1 MDIRQANLTAIELM
15 DKYGLLDK
23 GWCFKFDNAKVR
35 FGCCNYTDK
44 VITLSRHLCKLNSK
58 EKVVDTILHE
68 IAHAL
73 CPGQHHNHV
82 WRRKAIEIG
91 CSGNRCY
98 SATEVV
104 QPKLK
109 YTAVCKG
116 CNTEFN
122 RTRVVRKNSSC
133 GKCSNGAY
141 NENFKLFF
149 KQNY

>member
-35 FGCCNYTDK
+35 FGCCNYTHK

-82 WRRKAIEIG
+82 WQRKAIEIG

-98 SATEVV
+98 STAEVV